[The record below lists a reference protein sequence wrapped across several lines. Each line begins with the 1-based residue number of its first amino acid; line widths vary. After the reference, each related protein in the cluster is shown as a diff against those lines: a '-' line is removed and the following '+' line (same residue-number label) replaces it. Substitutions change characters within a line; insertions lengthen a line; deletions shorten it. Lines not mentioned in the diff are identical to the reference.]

1 MHGRNIIKVKISGNE
16 ARFRDTDQVI
26 YINMLNLKCLLDIQV
41 EMLRKELKYMS
52 LEIKKRDPDNT
63 FQNQQQ

>member
-63 FQNQQQ
+63 FRNQQQ

>member
-16 ARFRDTDQVI
+16 ARFRDTDQV
-26 YINMLNLKCLLDIQV
+26 INMLNLKCLLDIQV